1 MDNKKYCQC
10 GKVKTCDKPKKT
22 GPKPKK
28 NKPK

>member
-1 MDNKKYCQC
+1 MSKYCQC
-10 GKVKTCDKPKKT
+10 GKVKKCDRPKKP